1 MLQVRADCPSRDEE
15 DSVPPRPSSGNRPT
29 GVPIAAPTDIRAG
42 RRIDE
47 FGGVIRH
54 RKLEGRDVA
63 GIARV
68 AVRVRGD
75 YGLDVDQRKIRIA
88 QQQSSRP
95 WHRWRTRAGT
105 EQHYWQYS
113 GSHGVA
119 LSVECGEANNLC
131 AGSASSRLPVTLY
144 NGCRTPIKYRP
155 RPLRCQSN
163 RDRSIA
169 SPILL

>member
-1 MLQVRADCPSRDEE
+1 MLQVRADCPSWDEE
-15 DSVPPRPSSGNRPT
+15 DSVPPRPSPGNWPT

-42 RRIDE
+42 RSIDE

-63 GIARV
+63 GVARV
-68 AVRVRGD
+68 AVRVRSD

-88 QQQSSRP
+88 QQQSSRTRR
-95 WHRWRTRAGT
+95 RWRTRAGT
-105 EQHYWQYS
+105 EQHYGQYS
-113 GSHGVA
+113 GSHGIA
-119 LSVECGEANNLC
+119 LLVECGEANNLC

-144 NGCRTPIKYRP
+144 NGCRTPIKYR
-155 RPLRCQSN
+155 RGATLCQSKSA
-163 RDRSIA
+163 RSIA